1 MTESNTEE
9 LISRVNNLQ
18 KLNDNLMKQ
27 LNDKEIESRKKANKD
42 FVQLYKKELKQL
54 RALTEKDP
62 NALSILFILVE
73 KMNKQNAIVVSQKAL
88 MQWTN
93 KSRTTIHNAIKAL
106 EETKFIQIVKIGT
119 SNAYVVNS
127 TVFWQSDALTK
138 ERITTFSAQVVA
150 IESEQEEGFIE
161 QWKDVK
167 LEDINN
173 LEEY

>member
-1 MTESNTEE
+1 MTELTRDE
-9 LISRVNNLQ
+9 LLARLNNLQ
-18 KLNDNLMKQ
+18 SLNDNLTNQ
-27 LNDKEIESRKKANKD
+27 LLEKEIEFRKKANKD
-42 FVQLYKKELKQL
+42 FVQLYKKELIQL

-62 NALSILFILVE
+62 NALSVLFILVE

-88 MQWTN
+88 MQWTE

-106 EETKFIQIVKIGT
+106 EETKFVQIVKIGT

-138 ERITTFSAQVVA
+138 ERTTTFSAQVVA
-150 IESEQEEGFIE
+150 IESEQDEGFIE

-167 LEDINN
+167 LEDLKNIEN
-173 LEEY
+173 

>member
-1 MTESNTEE
+1 MTELTREE
-9 LISRVNNLQ
+9 LLARVNNLQ
-18 KLNDNLMKQ
+18 SLNDNLTNQ
-27 LNDKEIESRKKANKD
+27 LLEKEIEYRKKANKD
-42 FVQLYKKELKQL
+42 FVQLYKKELIQL

-62 NALSILFILVE
+62 NALSVLFILVE

-88 MQWTN
+88 MQWTE

-106 EETKFIQIVKIGT
+106 EETKFVQIVKIGT

-138 ERITTFSAQVVA
+138 ERTTTFSAQVVA
-150 IESEQEEGFIE
+150 IESEQDEGFIE

-167 LEDINN
+167 LEDLKNI
-173 LEEY
+173 E

>member
-1 MTESNTEE
+1 MTELTRDE
-9 LISRVNNLQ
+9 LLARVNNLQ
-18 KLNDNLMKQ
+18 SLNDNLTNQ
-27 LNDKEIESRKKANKD
+27 LLEKEIEYRKKANKD
-42 FVQLYKKELKQL
+42 FVQLYKKELIQL

-62 NALSILFILVE
+62 NALSVLFILVE

-88 MQWTN
+88 MQWTE

-106 EETKFIQIVKIGT
+106 EETKFVQIVKIGT

-138 ERITTFSAQVVA
+138 ERTTTFSAQVVA
-150 IESEQEEGFIE
+150 IESEQDEGFIE

-167 LEDINN
+167 LEDLKNIEN
-173 LEEY
+173 

>member
-1 MTESNTEE
+1 MTELTRDE
-9 LISRVNNLQ
+9 LLERVNNLQ
-18 KLNDNLMKQ
+18 NLNNNLTNQ
-27 LNDKEIESRKKANKD
+27 LLEKEIEFRKKANKD
-42 FVQLYKKELKQL
+42 FVQLYKKELIQL

-62 NALSILFILVE
+62 NALSVLFILVE

-88 MQWTN
+88 MQWTG

-106 EETKFIQIVKIGT
+106 EETKFVQIVKIGT

-138 ERITTFSAQVVA
+138 ERTTTFSAQVVA
-150 IESEQEEGFIE
+150 IESEQDEGFIE

-167 LEDINN
+167 LEDLKNI
-173 LEEY
+173 E

>member
-1 MTESNTEE
+1 MSELTAEE
-9 LISRVNNLQ
+9 LLERVNNLQ
-18 KLNDNLMKQ
+18 KLNNNLMNQ
-27 LNDKEIESRKKANKD
+27 LQDKENEIRKKANKD

-127 TVFWQSDALTK
+127 TVFWQSDALAK
-138 ERITTFSAQVVA
+138 ERVATFSAQVVA

-161 QWKDVK
+161 QWRNAK
-167 LEDINN
+167 LEDISDI
-173 LEEY
+173 EEM